1 MLALITPKLR
11 AEMIHAT
18 GFFGATLLIV
28 FSNSAVITQL
38 LIHIGCDVNTGD
50 DFNTTP
56 LMIACGHG
64 NTAVA
69 TELLNAGAQ
78 VNARK
83 SLIASEVIGI
93 ETAGNTALHE
103 AVYHDAAD
111 IAIIRLLLDQGAD
124 KTITNVAGKTAH
136 ALAIEKECSPE
147 IIALLAAE

>member
-1 MLALITPKLR
+1 MLALTTPQLN
-11 AEMIHAT
+11 AEMIHAK
-18 GFFGATLLIV
+18 GFFGTSLLIV
-28 FSNSAVITQL
+28 FSDSVVITKL
-38 LIHIGCDVNTGD
+38 LIHIGCDVDTGD